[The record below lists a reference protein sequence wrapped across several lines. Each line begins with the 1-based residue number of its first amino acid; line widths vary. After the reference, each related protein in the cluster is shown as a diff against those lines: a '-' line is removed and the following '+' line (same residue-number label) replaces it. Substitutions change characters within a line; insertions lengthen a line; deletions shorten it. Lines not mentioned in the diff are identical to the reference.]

1 MKNISILGSTG
12 SIGTQA
18 LDIISRFPDKFKV
31 VGLST
36 KGNIELL
43 KEQIDKFKP
52 KTVCVVDEKKANI
65 LKSKVPIPVHS
76 GVEGLIKIAE
86 FDDNDTVLNALVGAS
101 GLIPTIHAIRNKK
114 NIALANKETLVIGGN
129 MVMEEARKYKVRIM
143 PVDSEHSAIFQCLQ
157 GESHQDVERLILTCS
172 GGPFRGKKKDD
183 LRNVTIEQVLSHPTW
198 KMGKK
203 ITVDSATLMNK
214 GFEIIE
220 ASWLFGFPPEKIKI
234 IVHPQAIVHSMVEW
248 KDGSIIAQLAE
259 PDARLPIQYALC
271 YPERIKRVIKRINFR
286 DITFEEPDFGT
297 FPCLTYAIDALRM
310 GGSMPCVLNAANEI
324 SVASFLNMEVPYIAI
339 PEIIKKAMDSHKIVK
354 DPSLHD
360 ITELDKEIRIKTR
373 EIIKNGWNKPCQ

>member
-12 SIGTQA
+12 SIGTQS

-43 KEQIDKFKP
+43 KEQIGKFKP
-52 KTVCVVDEKKANI
+52 KEVCVSDEKKADI
-65 LKSKVPIPVHS
+65 LKSKVSIPVHS

-86 FDDNDTVLNALVGAS
+86 LEDNDTVLNALTGSS

-129 MVMEEARKYKVRIM
+129 IVMKEAKKHGVKIM

-172 GGPFRGKKKDD
+172 GGPFRGMKRHELK
-183 LRNVTIEQVLSHPTW
+183 NVTVEQVLKHPKW
-198 KMGKK
+198 NMGKK

-220 ASWLFGFPPEKIKI
+220 AKWLFDFPPEKIKVI
-234 IVHPQAIVHSMVEW
+234 IHPQAIIHSMVEF
-248 KDGSIIAQLAE
+248 KDGSVIAQMAE
-259 PDARLPIQYALC
+259 PDARLPIQYAIC
-271 YPERIKRVIKRINFR
+271 YPQRVKRVIRQINFR
-286 DITFEEPDFGT
+286 NLSFEEPDLET
-297 FPCLTYAIDALRM
+297 FPCLNYAIGALKT
-310 GGSMPCVLNAANEI
+310 GGSMPCVLNAANEV
-324 SVASFLNMEVPYIAI
+324 SVASFLNKEISYLAI
-339 PEIIKKAMDSHKIVK
+339 PETIKKAMNSHTLIKS
-354 DPSLHD
+354 PSLQD
-360 ITELDKEIRIKTR
+360 IVELDKEVRMKTR
-373 EIIKNGWNKPCQ
+373 EIIKNG